1 MARDG
6 WMFIIPLC
14 CIAIICL
21 LLDQWMPGIIWS
33 VLAGGFGVLILCIGF
48 FFRDPSRTIPEG
60 EDLIL
65 SGGDGKVVAIKELDY
80 EPFIDGPAIQISVFL
95 SVLNVHIN
103 RIPCTGVIKHRQLL
117 KGKYELAYKD
127 EASNANE
134 QLALGIENG
143 RGRVVIKQIVGFI
156 ARRIVCYVQEGDQV
170 HTGEKYGLIR
180 FGSRIDIIVPPQT
193 TVHTK
198 IGDHVKGGETILGV
212 LR

>member
-14 CIAIICL
+14 CVTVLVL
-21 LLDQWMPGIIWS
+21 LLDQWMPNIIW
-33 VLAGGFGVLILCIGF
+33 VILASIVGVLILFIGF
-48 FFRDPSRTIPEG
+48 FFRDPTRTIPKGEG
-60 EDLIL
+60 LSL
-65 SGGDGKVVAIKELDY
+65 SGGDGKVVVIKELDY

-103 RIPCTGVIKHRQLL
+103 RIPFSGVIKHRQLV

-127 EASNANE
+127 TASGNNE
-134 QLALGIENG
+134 QLTLDIEND
-143 RGRVVIKQIVGFI
+143 RGRIVIKQIVGFI

-170 HTGEKYGLIR
+170 QTGEKYGLIR

-193 TVHTK
+193 TIRAKV
-198 IGDHVKGGETILGV
+198 GDHVKGGETILGV
-212 LR
+212 LP